1 MKHQRSLELED
12 LIQVSHSKMEDAGKK
27 VSELELFL
35 ETEKYRIH
43 ELEDQISTLEKKC
56 GDAETDSKKYSDK
69 VSELEAFQARASS
82 LEVVLQMANEKEREL
97 TESLNIATDEKG
109 RLEDASISSGKML
122 AEAENLLEVS
132 RSELNLMQQKLASIE
147 NELKAAGMREL
158 RSLNLRRSN

>member
-1 MKHQRSLELED
+1 
-12 LIQVSHSKMEDAGKK
+12 
-27 VSELELFL
+27 
-35 ETEKYRIH
+35 
-43 ELEDQISTLEKKC
+43 
-56 GDAETDSKKYSDK
+56 
-69 VSELEAFQARASS
+69 
-82 LEVVLQMANEKEREL
+82 MANEKEREL